1 MECGVRVKKWT
12 ACHPY
17 PMDDTRPSNP
27 NGPSPLKKAVHAM
40 YDGGVSRHLTHDSC
54 PLPPSTPTP
63 WPKGL
68 DARGCVTV
76 PCCASPI
83 R

>member
-1 MECGVRVKKWT
+1 MECGVHVKKWT

-17 PMDDTRPSNP
+17 PMDDTRLSNP

-54 PLPPSTPTP
+54 PLPPP
-63 WPKGL
+63 L
-68 DARGCVTV
+68 HRHRGPRDLTHADV
-76 PCCASPI
+76 
-83 R
+83 